1 MICGMKLP
9 VAVDEA
15 AAAPKGHVYFSA
27 AAGANI
33 YTDLLTSCV
42 APSVAGAG
50 SANAT
55 MTVQR
60 ELCAI
65 TSVPVRHDAGTIV
78 HHEGKESHECFS
90 LQCTSRSSGRDCC
103 APFGELATCVAGSV
117 A

>member
-9 VAVDEA
+9 VAADEA
-15 AAAPKGHVYFSA
+15 AAAPKDNNFSA
-27 AAGANI
+27 ATSTSI

-78 HHEGKESHECFS
+78 HHEGKECFS

-103 APFGELATCVAGSV
+103 APFSEVATCVAGSV